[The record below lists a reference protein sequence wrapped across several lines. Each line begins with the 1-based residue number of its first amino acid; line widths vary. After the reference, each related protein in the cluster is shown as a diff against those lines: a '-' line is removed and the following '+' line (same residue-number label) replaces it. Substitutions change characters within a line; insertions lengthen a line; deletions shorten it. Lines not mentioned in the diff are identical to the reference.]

1 MFKSVIV
8 VKDFNLLMILLVM
21 FGFGL
26 QTFMCKVQ
34 KAGLMI

>member
-8 VKDFNLLMILLVM
+8 VKDFNLLMISLVM
-21 FGFGL
+21 FGFSL

-34 KAGLMI
+34 KADLMI